1 MVIENLEMI
10 FVIASKCFAC
20 GSFSIT
26 SFNNLIIAV
35 FLSISVDRIES
46 HKFKT
51 GNKYDSNEDFIWAVI
66 KVQQGH
72 EESLSN
78 DEAKAIAPWKLN
90 PESGHGTLDKLVSE
104 FKQIKQA
111 CVCV

>member
-1 MVIENLEMI
+1 MILLELVQTLAMENLDMN

-20 GSFSIT
+20 ASFSVT
-26 SFNNLIIAV
+26 LFNNLNIAV

-46 HKFKT
+46 DNFKI
-51 GNKYDSNEDFIWAVI
+51 GNRYDSNEDFIHAVI

-78 DEAKAIAPWKLN
+78 DEAKGIAPHQKC
-90 PESGHGTLDKLVSE
+90 K
-104 FKQIKQA
+104 A
-111 CVCV
+111 R